1 MECLH
6 HAKEA
11 KRAKAIQDEFIRQ
24 AELKAQEGQKTADIL
39 ADGVI
44 VGVGLIKREGKD
56 EAK

>member
-6 HAKEA
+6 HTKEA
-11 KRAKAIQDEFIRQ
+11 KRAKTIQDEFIRQ
-24 AELKAQEGQKTADIL
+24 AESKAKEGQKTADIL